1 MKRIAVFVG
10 MLLTL
15 PAFAEVAPVF
25 YDDGVEYSDVEYDDG
40 DIVFEE
46 EETATEPVKAP
57 VVPVGKPV
65 GVRSSSASRVTA
77 SRAVPAATTPAGRRD
92 TSAAAGRVVA
102 ARTTTNSS
110 PRGTV
115 ARTVTNR
122 AATTTAATR
131 GTTNSTRA
139 AATRA
144 TGGKTVTRGATTTRS
159 ASSNGALTSRAARG
173 VATTQQKIT
182 YVGSTGGTLY
192 NPNGVTSDA
201 SYSADGVRVGVRRNA
216 AIRSGSIATGTTVDT
231 SAVVD
236 NSADMDALAELT
248 DYCKAQYANCMDN
261 YCNVLDDNQ
270 GRCSCSANLKNYAK
284 AEETLKQVTA
294 ELQDVATKI
303 SYIGLSANE
312 ISTLFSQTVG
322 ELEMQSKTDNS
333 QLKANLDK
341 IQGMIVSVQSGKSSS
356 SSNND
361 MTFDLSGLLDFSF
374 DSTGFDISALLG
386 GTSSNTSSIN
396 NQRGEKLYKTAA
408 ARCKANVLNSCV
420 AQGVD
425 AAIITNSYDLEIDKQ
440 CIAYERSLNDSN
452 EQMDAT
458 VRNAKN
464 VLQKARLLVAQ
475 QKNEYDMRGCVTE
488 LDNCMQD
495 EFVCGTDYENCLDP
509 TGRYIVNG
517 EIVVGSQPGAAIDN
531 SNEVHMAT
539 ATVGNIAAPTSSVF
553 DVALYRTWDYDSNKN
568 AWALP
573 YYNSTISSDN
583 GAQGNLSEYISKTVT
598 SSLPTGTSENMSA
611 FLQNKIGY
619 NDKNVNYGMC
629 MAVLNKCQNYTYTG
643 TGTNITY
650 KPNND
655 VIKQY
660 LARVLVKIKAKQD
673 EILND
678 YAASCITDVNS
689 CLSQNN
695 YPTNSTTSVLS
706 GNAQANIAINA
717 CRANIITCMSVNGYS
732 IQDPTPS
739 QLANWV
745 CGIIGGTNCATGN
758 NTNGSTSN
766 ISGNQYILQYDC
778 GIGSGTPPTPM
789 YIAQGATFTPKSSTC
804 TPPTDSDI
812 LCSYSFLKWKVS
824 DTEEE
829 YLTTNSSTDYSWN
842 ENKTLIAQ
850 YRRMCVNNP
859 VVVCLPQTGFCVS
872 STGEVGSVCYS
883 PDIQNTDTCVCGNGS
898 SARASCPN
906 QAACT
911 AAGGTWNNNSC
922 Q

>member
-131 GTTNSTRA
+131 GATNSTRA

-322 ELEMQSKTDNS
+322 ELGMQSKTDNS

-539 ATVGNIAAPTSSVF
+539 ATIGNIAAPTSSVF
-553 DVALYRTWDYDSNKN
+553 DVALYRTWDYDDSNKN

-573 YYNSTISSDN
+573 YYNSTSSSDN

-643 TGTNITY
+643 TGNNIKY
-650 KPNND
+650 KPDND

-660 LARVLVKIKAKQD
+660 LARVLVQIKAKQD

-695 YPTNSTTSVLS
+695 YPSDTTSSLF
-706 GNAQANIAINA
+706 NNTQANIAINA
-717 CRANIITCMSVNGYS
+717 CRSNIITCMSVNGYS
-732 IQDPTPS
+732 IENPTPT

-745 CGIIGGTNCATGN
+745 CGIIGGANCQSDTYAVKFMCGN
-758 NTNGSTSN
+758 TVVNTQSIAPGQTLTMFDPTSGGGVAACGTPDNSQTCGTTFDYWTYGTDTYCANSTQNENCDLYEISDWQPSKGSVFRAAFKTSSSC
-766 ISGNQYILQYDC
+766 SG
-778 GIGSGTPPTPM
+778 GGSSGT
-789 YIAQGATFTPKSSTC
+789 QGG
-804 TPPTDSDI
+804 
-812 LCSYSFLKWKVS
+812 V
-824 DTEEE
+824 
-829 YLTTNSSTDYSWN
+829 
-842 ENKTLIAQ
+842 
-850 YRRMCVNNP
+850 
-859 VVVCLPQTGFCVS
+859 
-872 STGEVGSVCYS
+872 
-883 PDIQNTDTCVCGNGS
+883 
-898 SARASCPN
+898 
-906 QAACT
+906 
-911 AAGGTWNNNSC
+911 
-922 Q
+922 

>member
-131 GTTNSTRA
+131 GATNSTRA

-216 AIRSGSIATGTTVDT
+216 AIRSGSIATGTTVDA

-341 IQGMIVSVQSGKSSS
+341 IQGMIVSVQSGKSSG

-539 ATVGNIAAPTSSVF
+539 ATIGNIAAPTSSVF
-553 DVALYRTWDYDSNKN
+553 DVALYRTWDYGSNKN

-573 YYNSTISSDN
+573 YYNSTSSSDN
-583 GAQGNLSEYISKTVT
+583 GAQGNLSEYISETVT

-695 YPTNSTTSVLS
+695 YPSDTTSSLF
-706 GNAQANIAINA
+706 NNTQANIAINA

-732 IQDPTPS
+732 IENPTPT

-745 CGIIGGTNCATGN
+745 CGIIGGANCQSDTYTVKFMCGDTVV
-758 NTNGSTSN
+758 NTKIIAPGQTLTMFDPTS
-766 ISGNQYILQYDC
+766 
-778 GIGSGTPPTPM
+778 GSGVAACGTPDDSQTC
-789 YIAQGATFTPKSSTC
+789 GTTFDYWTYG
-804 TPPTDSDI
+804 TDTY
-812 LCSYSFLKWKVS
+812 CA
-824 DTEEE
+824 
-829 YLTTNSSTDYSWN
+829 NSTDDVH
-842 ENKTLIAQ
+842 
-850 YRRMCVNNP
+850 CD
-859 VVVCLPQTGFCVS
+859 S
-872 STGEVGSVCYS
+872 SEITDWQPSKGSVFRADFKQSSSC
-883 PDIQNTDTCVCGNGS
+883 NGGGS
-898 SARASCPN
+898 SGT
-906 QAACT
+906 Q
-911 AAGGTWNNNSC
+911 GGA
-922 Q
+922 

>member
-131 GTTNSTRA
+131 GATNSTRA

-192 NPNGVTSDA
+192 NPND
-201 SYSADGVRVGVRRNA
+201 SAGGVRVGVRRNA

-495 EFVCGTDYENCLDP
+495 DFVCGTDYENCLDP

-517 EIVVGSQPGAAIDN
+517 EIVIGSQPGAAIDN
-531 SNEVHMAT
+531 SNEVRMTEAT
-539 ATVGNIAAPTSSVF
+539 IGNIAAPTSSVF
-553 DVALYRTWDYDSNKN
+553 DVALYRTWDYGSDSETKN

-573 YYNSTISSDN
+573 YYNSTSSSDN
-583 GAQGNLSEYISKTVT
+583 GAQGNLSEYISETVT

-619 NDKNVNYGMC
+619 HDKNVNYGMC

-695 YPTNSTTSVLS
+695 YPSDTSSSLF
-706 GNAQANIAINA
+706 NNTQANIAINA

-732 IQDPTPS
+732 IENPTPT

-745 CGIIGGTNCATGN
+745 CGIIGGANC
-758 NTNGSTSN
+758 
-766 ISGNQYILQYDC
+766 Q
-778 GIGSGTPPTPM
+778 
-789 YIAQGATFTPKSSTC
+789 
-804 TPPTDSDI
+804 
-812 LCSYSFLKWKVS
+812 S
-824 DTEEE
+824 DT
-829 YLTTNSSTDYSWN
+829 YAVKFMCGNTVVNTQSIAPGQTLTMYDPRSVETVCNVHDNASSNCTGDYQCIDYWTYGTDKYSYTSENATCGDESCFNSIQGWQPS
-842 ENKTLIAQ
+842 K
-850 YRRMCVNNP
+850 
-859 VVVCLPQTGFCVS
+859 
-872 STGEVGSVCYS
+872 GSVFRAVFKNCSCSTQEVS
-883 PDIQNTDTCVCGNGS
+883 PDDRNEVSPDDRNTITQN
-898 SARASCPN
+898 
-906 QAACT
+906 
-911 AAGGTWNNNSC
+911 
-922 Q
+922 